1 MLVRNLTE
9 RRGAGKPQSHWEHV
23 INVLADRIGHQSLVQ
38 RVKPE
43 SGGGRTRVLHR
54 NLQLP
59 CNALEL
65 DASNLG
71 FGTRPRR
78 PTVEKQP
85 LSVSGNELQSS
96 GDEENDFGSL
106 DFVEEMP
113 TEVRASSFCL
123 QNNTCLQI
131 QSRTKRLQRAPVG
144 KVQLANEGRAGKNET
159 EKSEDGAIAE
169 QDVRTRPQ
177 RYRRPPQILT
187 YNSLEN
193 PQYQC
198 VEPVVSSSF
207 VNSIQ
212 APVKAPICPLF
223 PPLLFYNLSTTRG
236 HERKFI

>member
-1 MLVRNLTE
+1 M
-9 RRGAGKPQSHWEHV
+9 
-23 INVLADRIGHQSLVQ
+23 ADRIGNQSLVQ

-54 NLQLP
+54 N

-65 DASNLG
+65 DAANLG

-78 PTVEKQP
+78 PTVEKHP
-85 LSVSGNELQSS
+85 LSVSVIELQSS
-96 GDEENDFGSL
+96 GDKEDDFGSL
-106 DFVEEMP
+106 DFVEEVP

-123 QNNTCLQI
+123 QNNTCLQT
-131 QSRTKRLQRAPVG
+131 QWRTKRLQRAPIG
-144 KVQLANEGRAGKNET
+144 EAQLANEGSAGKNET
-159 EKSEDGAIAE
+159 EQSENGAIPE

-177 RYRRPPQILT
+177 RQRRPPQILT

-212 APVKAPICPLF
+212 APETAPIYPLCHPLF
-223 PPLLFYNLSTTRG
+223 LRVAMLFTISTLLEGMRG
-236 HERKFI
+236 TSAKIRTF